1 MNQKHEFRK
10 KNGKR
15 NGEEFF
21 KIRNMDG
28 NSIYG
33 CYGIRKKDEFLSSCE
48 SLFQAVSDLS
58 PKWVRFDVLEQL
70 SSLEMGW

>member
-33 CYGIRKKDEFLSSCE
+33 CYGIRKE
-48 SLFQAVSDLS
+48 
-58 PKWVRFDVLEQL
+58 
-70 SSLEMGW
+70 